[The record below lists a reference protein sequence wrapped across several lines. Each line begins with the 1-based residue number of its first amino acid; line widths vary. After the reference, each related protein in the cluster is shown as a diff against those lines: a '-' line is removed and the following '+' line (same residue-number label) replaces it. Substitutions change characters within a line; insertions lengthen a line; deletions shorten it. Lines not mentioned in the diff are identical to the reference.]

1 MPDNDLL
8 DSDPSPRLTL
18 VMRRDDAVAIPLD
31 FHHGLAFEARRD
43 RRLRVRNRLDIDGTR

>member
-31 FHHGLAFEARRD
+31 FYHGLAFEARRD